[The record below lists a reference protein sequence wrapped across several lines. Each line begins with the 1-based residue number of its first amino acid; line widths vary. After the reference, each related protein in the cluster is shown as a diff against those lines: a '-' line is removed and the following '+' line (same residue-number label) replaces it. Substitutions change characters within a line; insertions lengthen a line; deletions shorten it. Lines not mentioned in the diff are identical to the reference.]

1 MTQEERWNA
10 RYEEVREFILKNKR
24 NPSKHRI
31 EEHQMLNFIKH
42 NRKLVNKG
50 EMRSERVEKFRGTE
64 GQKERRD
71 RYLFQIE

>member
-50 EMRSERVEKFRGTE
+50 EMRSERVEKF
-64 GQKERRD
+64 KELMELCERNRRKNQ
-71 RYLFQIE
+71 YI

>member
-10 RYEEVREFILKNKR
+10 RYEEVREFILKNKW

-50 EMRSERVEKFRGTE
+50 EMRSERVEKF
-64 GQKERRD
+64 KELMELCERNRRKNQ
-71 RYLFQIE
+71 YV

>member
-1 MTQEERWNA
+1 MTQEERWIA
-10 RYEEVREFILKNKR
+10 RYNEVMEFILKNKR

-50 EMRSERVEKFRGTE
+50 EMRSERVEKF
-64 GQKERRD
+64 KELMELCERNRRKNQ
-71 RYLFQIE
+71 YI

>member
-50 EMRSERVEKFRGTE
+50 EMRSERVEKF
-64 GQKERRD
+64 KELMELCERNRKKNQ
-71 RYLFQIE
+71 YV